1 MTMCFI
7 SFALNLPFFVCI
19 TVGTTVGFDG
29 VHHLYVL
36 HEMLWIFAWDA
47 LPVCELFRELLAAV

>member
-1 MTMCFI
+1 M
-7 SFALNLPFFVCI
+7 CI